1 MPGFDASRKIKKVGM
16 RGSPKGE
23 LIFDDRRVPAGN
35 IVGELNRGV
44 EVMTRGL
51 DIEQVIAAGCALGIA
66 YQALGYS
73 IGYARERR
81 QFGRPIS
88 SFQMIQAKLAEM
100 DARYEAARNLTYKAA
115 VLAEKSERGGKGT
128 ELTRLAAA
136 AVLLAAEAAKRNR
149 DDAVQIHGGT
159 ATAWNFRFRC
169 FGGTPSC
176 SK

>member
-1 MPGFDASRKIKKVGM
+1 M

-51 DIEQVIAAGCALGIA
+51 DIERVIAAGCALGIA
-66 YQALGYS
+66 YQALDYS

-88 SFQMIQAKLAEM
+88 SFQMIQTKLAEM

-136 AVLLAAEAAKRNR
+136 AVLWPPRRQKETGTMPSRFM
-149 DDAVQIHGGT
+149 GGT